1 MKGKRLKNQ
10 EEEEFIKKAFKKDK
24 AIDKTEISTKKN
36 RKNVKSKKKANKK
49 LKKIILIIILIAIII
64 VGITL
69 AVSAIKWRNIAEDML
84 INENSVV
91 VDVDGDQIAKL
102 GSERKQKKVSISEMP
117 ADLKNAYVAIE
128 DLPF

>member
-10 EEEEFIKKAFKKDK
+10 EEEEFVPKAFKKDK
-24 AIDKTEISTKKN
+24 AIDKTEVSTKKT

-49 LKKIILIIILIAIII
+49 LKKIILIIILIAIIVI
-64 VGITL
+64 GITL

-91 VDVDGDQIAKL
+91 VDANGNQIAKL
-102 GSERKQKKVSISEMP
+102 GSERKQKKRRFNKGAQSSKK
-117 ADLKNAYVAIE
+117 AKGTQGRN
-128 DLPF
+128 F